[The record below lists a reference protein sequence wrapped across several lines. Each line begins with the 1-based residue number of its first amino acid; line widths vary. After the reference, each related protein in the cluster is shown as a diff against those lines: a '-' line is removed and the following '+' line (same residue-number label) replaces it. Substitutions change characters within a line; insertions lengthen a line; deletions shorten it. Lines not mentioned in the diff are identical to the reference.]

1 MVVTGTIGSII
12 HTLNQLR
19 LWKMVGHEGWGREWF
34 RYKRGC
40 AARLGVWH
48 ELSRDWDEIP
58 LVPGLVGVG
67 WHEWKRLMLQF
78 TVRRRV
84 GDSMQCVQRR
94 VWGGI
99 FKPVWAMAISKH
111 TIHSGGSESP
121 YSALIPCL
129 LYTSPSPR
137 DS

>member
-67 WHEWKRLMLQF
+67 WHEWKR
-78 TVRRRV
+78 
-84 GDSMQCVQRR
+84 
-94 VWGGI
+94 
-99 FKPVWAMAISKH
+99 PVWAMAISKH